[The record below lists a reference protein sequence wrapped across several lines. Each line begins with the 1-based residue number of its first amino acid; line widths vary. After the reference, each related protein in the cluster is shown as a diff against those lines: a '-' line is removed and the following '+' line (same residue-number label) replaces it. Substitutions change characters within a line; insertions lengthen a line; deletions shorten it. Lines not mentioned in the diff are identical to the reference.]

1 MILLH
6 ANKTFFTYAIALG
19 VFGITNTEFG
29 IVGILPKIAEHFQIS
44 VSQAGMLVSMFA
56 LIIAIFGPF
65 MTLLLSG
72 INRKWVLIS
81 VLIVFTIANVFSAF
95 APSYEALMIFR
106 LLPAFLHPVYFSV
119 AFAAAASSVPK
130 EQSSIAVGKV
140 FTGLTIGMVLGVP
153 ITAFIG
159 DQFSLEIAFLFSAVI
174 NAIALIGIVIF
185 IPTLPVETK
194 LSFGKQL
201 TVLKKPQ
208 LWLNIAT
215 ACLFLASLYS
225 VYSYFA
231 EYLQA
236 VTGMNG
242 KVVSIMLILFGAS
255 GIVGNIQTA
264 TYLSKNMLKTTILYP
279 FALGIIYLLVYYM
292 GSYAIPMILIILLWG
307 AVFTGGLIVSQTWLT
322 SEASEAPEFAN
333 SLFVS
338 FANLGVTIGTTS
350 GGWFISQIGVHSITW
365 SGIAFLLLALG
376 CIVVKI
382 KFFDSK
388 KRFQPSSEV
397 HQ

>member
-1 MILLH
+1 MLYS
-6 ANKTFFTYAIALG
+6 NKTFFTYAIALG

-65 MTLLLSG
+65 MTLLLSSF
-72 INRKWVLIS
+72 NRKRVLVS
-81 VLIVFTIANVFSAF
+81 VLLVFTIANIFSAF

-130 EQSSIAVGKV
+130 DQSAIAVGKV

-159 DQFSLEIAFLFSAVI
+159 DQFSLETAFLFSAVI
-174 NAIALIGIVIF
+174 NAIALLGIVVF

-201 TVLKKPQ
+201 TVLRKPQ
-208 LWLNIAT
+208 LWLTIST
-215 ACLFLASLYS
+215 ACLLLASLYS

-231 EYLQA
+231 EYLQV
-236 VTGMNG
+236 VTGMSG

-255 GIVGNIQTA
+255 GIVGNIQAA
-264 TYLSKNMLKTTILYP
+264 TYLSRNMLKTTIVYP

-292 GSYAIPMILIILLWG
+292 GSYTIPMIIIILLWG
-307 AVFTGGLIVSQTWLT
+307 AVFTSGLIVSQTWLT

-350 GGWFISQIGVHSITW
+350 GGWFISQIGIHSITW
-365 SGIAFLLLALG
+365 SGILFLLLALG

-382 KFFDSK
+382 KVFDSK
-388 KRFQPSSEV
+388 KRFQPSGEV
-397 HQ
+397 RL

>member
-1 MILLH
+1 MILLYS
-6 ANKTFFTYAIALG
+6 NKPFFTYAIALG

-72 INRKWVLIS
+72 FNRKRVLIS

-130 EQSSIAVGKV
+130 EQSAIAVGKV

-159 DQFSLEIAFLFSAVI
+159 DQFSLAIAFLFSAVI
-174 NAIALIGIVIF
+174 NAIALLGIVIF
-185 IPTLPVETK
+185 IPTLPVEAK

-208 LWLNIAT
+208 LWLTIAT

-231 EYLQA
+231 EYLQV
-236 VTGMNG
+236 VTGMSG

-255 GIVGNIQTA
+255 GIIGNIRAA
-264 TYLSKNMLKTTILYP
+264 TYLSRNMLKTTILYP
-279 FALGIIYLLVYYM
+279 FVLGIIYLFVYYM
-292 GSYAIPMILIILLWG
+292 GSYTIPMIIIILLWG
-307 AVFTGGLIVSQTWLT
+307 AVFTGGLIVSQTCLT

-350 GGWFISQIGVHSITW
+350 GGWFLSQIGVHSIIW
-365 SGIAFLLLALG
+365 SGIVFLLLGLS

-382 KFFDSK
+382 KFFDSN
-388 KRFQPSSEV
+388 KRSQVSNEV

>member
-1 MILLH
+1 MY

-81 VLIVFTIANVFSAF
+81 VLIVFTIANIFSAF

-130 EQSSIAVGKV
+130 EQSAIAVGKV

-236 VTGMNG
+236 VTGMSG

-279 FALGIIYLLVYYM
+279 FAIGIIYLLVYYM
-292 GSYAIPMILIILLWG
+292 GSYTIPMILIILLWG

-365 SGIAFLLLALG
+365 SGISFLLLALS

-382 KFFDSK
+382 KFFDSNK
-388 KRFQPSSEV
+388 SAQVSSEV

>member
-1 MILLH
+1 MILLY

-81 VLIVFTIANVFSAF
+81 VLIVFTIANIFSAF

-130 EQSSIAVGKV
+130 EQSAIAVGKV

-236 VTGMNG
+236 VTGMSG

-279 FALGIIYLLVYYM
+279 FAIGIIYLLVYYM
-292 GSYAIPMILIILLWG
+292 GSYTIPMILIILLWG

-365 SGIAFLLLALG
+365 SGISFLLLALS

-382 KFFDSK
+382 KFFDSNK
-388 KRFQPSSEV
+388 SAQVSSEV